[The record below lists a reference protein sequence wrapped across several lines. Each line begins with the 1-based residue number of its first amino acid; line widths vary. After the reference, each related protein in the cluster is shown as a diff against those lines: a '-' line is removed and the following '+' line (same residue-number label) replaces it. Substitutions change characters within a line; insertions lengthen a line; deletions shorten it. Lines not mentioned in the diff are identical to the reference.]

1 MKQASKAMRLDWLLA
16 AVSRSHESKPHPQDT
31 HMCSPSPKYCRNVE
45 VLPVQARVCRAHWQL
60 SRVARQKQTGVF
72 LRVFHSLFLDML
84 PAGPSDGYHPTRSSP
99 RSSIHRSIRGKASN
113 HLRREDRR
121 IPVEPP
127 TQARNT
133 RTRIWPSAART
144 FLQRTLARVL
154 RQPKQT
160 SQRGL
165 VSPPRRAFTLDIGP
179 LSEPSDTSLRLSGRN
194 HLASLTPLVLQRTDD
209 VAFSPSSF
217 FRRVEEI
224 RALDSGLGDPLVP
237 SQLLPPRRPPSGPH
251 RRQPPPIDEAS
262 DQPMPHTSS
271 SLSRNP
277 TLSQTTLRKRSPRA
291 KLRSVLELQAL
302 AMELNKLDPLLD
314 NSPPPPLAPHCLQNS
329 PSIKSL
335 RPRSRLLSTSP
346 LEARNPSRDPLAELL
361 AVADELKTMK
371 NLDSDDILYM
381 TDALPPSPLPPIL
394 HAFFDAPGAP
404 LHILEMD
411 VYSEDEMFLGVP
423 IPCIVVTSERDSLH
437 KEKLEI
443 HDPPPSPS
451 EDLLAPPPA
460 TYRGRVET
468 DPPPIITNGD
478 SERSPSPSPTLSPP
492 PTLPSRE
499 DTANGD
505 EETGGSLS
513 PPCYCPACGLG
524 DGNLSWEVI
533 GMARSLEPS
542 SQCTKPGRPTAPKPT
557 PLLRRRE
564 RSLLRRMLGGGD
576 ECNSPLVEKD
586 MSGCIPSKRKRKR
599 IPKDAIGSPRPL
611 SSAGQ
616 MT

>member
-1 MKQASKAMRLDWLLA
+1 MKKGTKAMQFDWPLVT
-16 AVSRSHESKPHPQDT
+16 VSRSHESKPHPRMPTSTCADR
-31 HMCSPSPKYCRNVE
+31 HRNHTVTSKFF
-45 VLPVQARVCRAHWQL
+45 LFKLVCRVHG
-60 SRVARQKQTGVF
+60 VASQKQTAI
-72 LRVFHSLFLDML
+72 LLSAFHTLFLDML
-84 PAGPSDGYHPTRSSP
+84 PAVLSNGYHPTRSSS
-99 RSSIHRSIRGKASN
+99 RSSIPRSIRGEACDP
-113 HLRREDRR
+113 LRREDKQ
-121 IPVEPP
+121 IPVELP

-133 RTRIWPSAART
+133 RTRVWPSAART

-154 RQPKQT
+154 RQTKQK
-160 SQRGL
+160 SQRDL
-165 VSPPRRAFTLDIGP
+165 VSPPRRALTLNKGP
-179 LSEPSDTSLRLSGRN
+179 LADSSDTSPRLASRDRF
-194 HLASLTPLVLQRTDD
+194 ASLTPLVLQRTDD
-209 VAFSPSSF
+209 VAFSPSAF
-217 FRRVEEI
+217 FRTVEEI
-224 RALDSGLGDPLVP
+224 HTLDSGLGDSLVP
-237 SQLLPPRRPPSGPH
+237 SRPLPPRRPPSGL
-251 RRQPPPIDEAS
+251 RRRSPSPVNEAP
-262 DQPMPHTSS
+262 DQSMTHTSS
-271 SLSRNP
+271 SLSWNP
-277 TLSQTTLRKRSPRA
+277 GPSQTTLRKQSPKA
-291 KLRSVLELQAL
+291 ELRSMLELQAL
-302 AMELNKLDPLLD
+302 AMELDKLDPLLV
-314 NSPPPPLAPHCLQNS
+314 NSPPPPPLAPHCLQNS

-505 EETGGSLS
+505 EETGGSVS

-533 GMARSLEPS
+533 SMARSLEPS

-586 MSGCIPSKRKRKR
+586 TSGCIPSKRKRKR

>member
-1 MKQASKAMRLDWLLA
+1 
-16 AVSRSHESKPHPQDT
+16 
-31 HMCSPSPKYCRNVE
+31 
-45 VLPVQARVCRAHWQL
+45 
-60 SRVARQKQTGVF
+60 
-72 LRVFHSLFLDML
+72 ML
-84 PAGPSDGYHPTRSSP
+84 PAVLSNGYHPTRSSS
-99 RSSIHRSIRGKASN
+99 RSSTPRSIRDEACVP
-113 HLRREDRR
+113 LRREDRQ
-121 IPVEPP
+121 IPVELP

-133 RTRIWPSAART
+133 RTRVWPSAAGS
-144 FLQRTLARVL
+144 FLRRTLARVL

-160 SQRGL
+160 SSQRDL
-165 VSPPRRAFTLDIGP
+165 VSPPIRVLTLDKGP
-179 LSEPSDTSLRLSGRN
+179 LAEPSDSSPRLAARDRF
-194 HLASLTPLVLQRTDD
+194 ASLTPLVLQRTDD
-209 VAFSPSSF
+209 VAFSPSAF

-224 RALDSGLGDPLVP
+224 RTLDSGLGDSLVP
-237 SQLLPPRRPPSGPH
+237 SRPLPPRVPPSGLHRRPPSPV
-251 RRQPPPIDEAS
+251 DNAS
-262 DQPMPHTSS
+262 DQSMTHTSS
-271 SLSRNP
+271 SLSWNP
-277 TLSQTTLRKRSPRA
+277 GPSQTTLPKQSPKA
-291 KLRSVLELQAL
+291 ELRSVLELQAL
-302 AMELNKLDPLLD
+302 AMEFDELDPLLV
-314 NSPPPPLAPHCLQNS
+314 NSPPPLPLAPHCLQNS

-335 RPRSRLLSTSP
+335 RPRSRPWSTSP
-346 LEARNPSRDPLAELL
+346 LAARNPSRDPLAELL

-411 VYSEDEMFLGVP
+411 VHREDETFLGVP
-423 IPCIVVTSERDSLH
+423 IPCIVVTSERDSLN

-468 DPPPIITNGD
+468 DPPPIITDAD

-492 PTLPSRE
+492 PTVSSRE
-499 DTANGD
+499 DTVNGD

-524 DGNLSWEVI
+524 DGDLSWEVI
-533 GMARSLEPS
+533 SMARSLEPS
-542 SQCTKPGRPTAPKPT
+542 SQRTKPGRPTAPKPT

-564 RSLLRRMLGGGD
+564 RSLLRRMLGDGD
-576 ECNSPLVEKD
+576 DCNLPLVKKNTP
-586 MSGCIPSKRKRKR
+586 GCIPSKRKRKR